1 MALHGI
7 PAERKVVQR
16 EGCNDAKR
24 NKRSRMKGPPP
35 DPEKSSSD
43 PVFSVCW
50 EGPLPEPSVRTAE
63 YLGGVLANPGCIST
77 GPVYYMYRDVV
88 RSVNDRSWL
97 TQQQLRFDIT
107 VIPPREIGGEF
118 IKTKG
123 HYHPDDPSG
132 TGYPEIYEVIAGEA
146 HYLIQN
152 QDCSDVVM
160 IAANAGE
167 IVVVPP
173 GYGHVTINPDK
184 TTVLQ
189 MANIVSTRFS
199 SDYQRY
205 EAQNGAAY
213 FEMVKEGFVKNP
225 AYPKHPHLRCVRAQ
239 RLASVRDTI
248 TTPLYD
254 LIEKRAPVL
263 EFLNYP
269 EKYASFFRELCP

>member
-1 MALHGI
+1 
-7 PAERKVVQR
+7 
-16 EGCNDAKR
+16 
-24 NKRSRMKGPPP
+24 MKGKAPSPK
-35 DPEKSSSD
+35 KSPSGTS
-43 PVFSVCW
+43 FSVCW
-50 EGPLPEPSVRTAE
+50 EGPLPEPSIRTAE
-63 YLGGVLANPGCIST
+63 GLRGVLADPGCT
-77 GPVYYMYRDVV
+77 CAGPVYYMYRDVA
-88 RSVNDRSWL
+88 RSVKDRSWL
-97 TQQQLRFDIT
+97 IQQQLRFDIT
-107 VIPPREIGGEF
+107 LIPPREICGEF

-123 HYHPDDPSG
+123 HYHPNNPSG

-160 IAANAGE
+160 IAACAGE

-173 GYGHVTINPDK
+173 GYGHVTINPAK

-225 AYPKHPHLRCVRAQ
+225 AYPKHPHLRRVKAQ

-248 TTPLYD
+248 TAPLYD

-269 EKYASFFRELCP
+269 EKYESFFRELCP